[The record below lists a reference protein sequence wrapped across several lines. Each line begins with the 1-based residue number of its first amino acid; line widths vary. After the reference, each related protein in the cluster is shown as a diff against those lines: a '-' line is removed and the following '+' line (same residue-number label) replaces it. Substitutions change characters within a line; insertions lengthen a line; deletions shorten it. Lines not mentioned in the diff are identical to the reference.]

1 MCTDGVQG
9 DIHEVTKGLV
19 ESFIKDPNMV
29 ILVVIPATDDFGNAE
44 ALKLA
49 KQHDPHGTRTLGV
62 VTKSDLVKSDSDIVQ
77 RIKMEGKNI
86 QLELGFIAL
95 RCRTPSEVK
104 KGISRS
110 EAMEAE
116 QNLFSTHPLLSQLA
130 STQWGLHSLVR
141 QIVNVQADRVEN
153 FIPEIKHLLSTRLI
167 DAEAELER
175 LAPACVDD
183 AARSSRMN
191 EMIRRIDLDL
201 HDIIS
206 GARHFDDKKL
216 HLPAMW
222 VAMSEQ
228 FGSAVH
234 KATPDYLSDEYMEKL
249 KVSLKEVQGVSPP
262 NFMSSPVFRKCIVEV
277 FFANATSSN
286 EADGI
291 LLRSSK
297 AMVSQM
303 QAALQEALEAK
314 VDEYITDFPRLNDF
328 VKDRIVILLKK
339 QSKIVIS
346 HFEAMFRA
354 ELAKPY
360 TFNHYYMDT
369 VNKVRAAVMS
379 HSRVLMGASESGSSG
394 EAVRTGDRVMPSDK
408 WASNHGKNYPQV
420 TMESKGTVIKTR
432 SSSSTPM
439 ADVLWDGCYDGC
451 DQAVTSIYNGQSG
464 VFEARLL
471 HSEASGIEGVTDQ
484 FIESAAKA
492 FVKGQSNFDQGVK
505 DTQISLFSYN
515 KVLVKTVLDT
525 VPKLI
530 WSELVHT
537 VNVELSGFVK
547 ESLSDFETLQRLMA
561 EDHVKAAQRK
571 RQELTVTRFKD
582 SLKILRRIK

>member
-9 DIHEVTKGLV
+9 DIHEVTEGLV

-191 EMIRRIDLDL
+191 EIIRRIDLDL

-228 FGSAVH
+228 FGSAVR
-234 KATPDYLSDEYMEKL
+234 KATPDYLSDEYMKKL

-277 FFANATSSN
+277 FFANTTSSN

-303 QAALQEALEAK
+303 QAALQAALEAK

-420 TMESKGTVIKTR
+420 TMESKGTVIRTS
-432 SSSSTPM
+432 SSSSTSM
-439 ADVLWDGCYDGC
+439 ADVRWDGYD
-451 DQAVTSIYNGQSG
+451 QVTSIYNGQSG
-464 VFEARLL
+464 FFEARLL

-492 FVKGQSNFDQGVK
+492 VVKGQNNFDQGVK

-515 KVLVKTVLDT
+515 KVLIKTVLDT

>member
-328 VKDRIVILLKK
+328 VKDQIVILLKK

-408 WASNHGKNYPQV
+408 WASNHGENYPQV

-432 SSSSTPM
+432 SSSSTSM
-439 ADVLWDGCYDGC
+439 ADVLWDGLWDGC

-515 KVLVKTVLDT
+515 KVLIKTVLDT

>member
-408 WASNHGKNYPQV
+408 WASNHGENYPQV